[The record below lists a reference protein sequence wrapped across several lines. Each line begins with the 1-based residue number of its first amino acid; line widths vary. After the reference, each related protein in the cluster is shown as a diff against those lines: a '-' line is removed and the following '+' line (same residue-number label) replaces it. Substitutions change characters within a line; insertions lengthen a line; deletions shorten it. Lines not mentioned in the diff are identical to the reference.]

1 MKLDE
6 RGTVYRFYAC
16 APNASMNR
24 EHSVFEVKKM
34 ATYLR
39 DLGRVVI
46 EKTANLV
53 QCILDVLRLLLQ
65 QELTHSLEQRLQHV
79 HRDLNKVVRL
89 VLCSWFYNWSEV
101 FETPRA
107 SDRKSVAIQSIYWLK
122 TLSFC
127 VANRPQK
134 YITLPICANYWWIIL
149 RNIIHRKST
158 YRHCYF
164 QCHLAPTWRGQRLF
178 SRW

>member
-1 MKLDE
+1 
-6 RGTVYRFYAC
+6 
-16 APNASMNR
+16 MNR

-89 VLCSWFYNWSEV
+89 VLCS
-101 FETPRA
+101 
-107 SDRKSVAIQSIYWLK
+107 
-122 TLSFC
+122 
-127 VANRPQK
+127 
-134 YITLPICANYWWIIL
+134 
-149 RNIIHRKST
+149 
-158 YRHCYF
+158 
-164 QCHLAPTWRGQRLF
+164 
-178 SRW
+178 